1 MATEVNVEEVAVV
14 EKHMFRKIVMAV
26 VLVGIVAL
34 VVNLILNRG
43 DIGIGR
49 RPKEGTATP
58 EDPDEDR

>member
-14 EKHMFRKIVMAV
+14 ERHMFRKIVMAV

-49 RPKEGTATP
+49 RPREETATP